1 MMPPIAAARPAARQG
16 LALEPALVLAR
27 QARVQAERRVRA
39 LEARAPAE
47 PELVAQVLAAV
58 VPVVAALAV
67 ADRNNNPERGRLT
80 SGLFFVQPIF
90 HHLLRGWFSR
100 LACDR
105 RRLCRRYHFFRRWR
119 SLEFDAAT
127 KRAGGHRMKEAAG

>member
-16 LALEPALVLAR
+16 LALEPAPEPVLAAAR
-27 QARVQAERRVRA
+27 QARVEAERRVRA
-39 LEARAPAE
+39 PGE
-47 PELVAQVLAAV
+47 PELVAQGLAAV

-80 SGLFFVQPIF
+80 SGLFFVQPIL

-105 RRLCRRYHFFRRWR
+105 RRRCRRYHFFRRWR